1 MIEFTILLDNS
12 DLAFEPYRKEPS
24 LELMLPP
31 TARIG
36 DNNDNVL
43 LAPIPVHTFFNAVV
57 FSRWFAEKNNIPV
70 TDAFSVYLLHDMFKS
85 LLRLR
90 VEGENRKWPHA
101 GAGRLDFFPFLK
113 SKILESGLFADP
125 DPLVGYELAARH
137 HHYRRQGK
145 FKETV
150 DYEVGLDPQ
159 EPRTIGLVIRLQPAL
174 SNVFALTYLKA
185 QFIDAYVE
193 ALRAEYPSVFSRFK
207 EITYSYR
214 FLEPAHI
221 TGNIEED
228 LGRLC
233 TQSDVRFEDGK
244 LGLETFI
251 GTNSMLLPG
260 EQTVIRLPFWM
271 LLILQQ
277 DPTSVIFPVPA
288 LPSEAPNTAF
298 EERVREGFNTRIAAL
313 LQTIP
318 STARGW
324 PRKLADLTAHIG
336 TTVCLE
342 SGAFGK
348 VRRAAETDIAE
359 SQCALCGSS
368 ISKTFLC
375 LPARDLGWSADRY
388 TDWHVG
394 DAGSVC
400 LLCAISHFKV
410 PPAFALAEK
419 LMKQQ
424 QLVYFSTST
433 PYATGESLLA
443 TISKADLL
451 PFFTAEIT
459 PQLIINSLESM
470 VTLNLLGALYLHSAV
485 NAAQNQDDEDAEPW
499 LEHIADLGP
508 YSFVGRTGPSYS
520 DRDLPQLLSRMRAAL
535 GRSVMV
541 VDPLLIIQVEIPVH
555 ALVGVAVRPG
565 NPRHYEL
572 KFKPLMVSNELG
584 TLPVVSHGY
593 HFIDQGAVQ
602 AIEEIERFLEC
613 FRSSKVSVGRKIAA
627 IATDPQEFVALMV
640 EVAKFNY
647 ETVHERLVELANG
660 ADATW
665 YLRHL
670 RTLVTQYTIIRE
682 LWRR

>member
-1 MIEFTILLDNS
+1 MIEFTILLDAS
-12 DLAFEPYRKEPS
+12 ELAFEPYRKEPS

-36 DNNDNVL
+36 EDDDNVL

-57 FSRWFAEKNNIPV
+57 FSRWLAEKNDIPV

-90 VEGENRKWPHA
+90 VEGKNRVWLHA
-101 GAGRLDFFPFLK
+101 GAGRLDFFPFIK
-113 SKILESGLFADP
+113 SKILESGLFTGP
-125 DPLVGYELAARH
+125 DPLIGYELAARH

-145 FKETV
+145 FRETV
-150 DYEVGLDPQ
+150 DYEVELDPK

-207 EITYSYR
+207 EISYSYR
-214 FLEPAHI
+214 FLEPTQI
-221 TGNIEED
+221 TGNIQED

-233 TQSDVRFEDGK
+233 TQSDVCFEDGK
-244 LGLETFI
+244 LRLEAFI
-251 GTNSMLLPG
+251 GANSMLLPG

-288 LPSEAPNTAF
+288 LPTEAPNTAF
-298 EERVREGFNTRIAAL
+298 EDRVREGFNRRVAAL

-318 STARGW
+318 STARDW
-324 PRKLADLTAHIG
+324 PRKLADLTAHVG
-336 TTVCLE
+336 TTICIV
-342 SGAFGK
+342 SDVFGK
-348 VRRAAETDIAE
+348 VGRAAETHLAE
-359 SQCALCGSS
+359 VQCALCGSP
-368 ISKTFLC
+368 ISRTFLC
-375 LPARDLGWSADRY
+375 LPAQDLGWSADRY

-400 LLCAISHFKV
+400 LLCAMSHFKA
-410 PPAFALAEK
+410 PPAFTLAEK

-433 PYATGESLLA
+433 PYATGDSLLA

-459 PQLIINSLESM
+459 PQLIINSLESL
-470 VTLNLLGALYLHSAV
+470 VTLNLLAALYLHSAV
-485 NAAQNQDDEDAEPW
+485 RAAQNHDEDAEPW
-499 LEHIADLGP
+499 LEPIADLGP
-508 YSFVGRTGPSYS
+508 YSFVGQTGPSCS

-555 ALVGVAVRPG
+555 ALVGMAVQPG
-565 NPRHYEL
+565 NRRHYEL
-572 KFKPLMVSNELG
+572 KFKPLLVSNELG

-602 AIEEIERFLEC
+602 AMEEIERFLEC
-613 FRSSKVSVGRKIAA
+613 FRSSKVKDRRKIAA

-640 EVAKFNY
+640 DVAEYKY
-647 ETVHERLVELANG
+647 ETVHERLVELADG